1 MTIIFYKTLSK
12 PNEINK
18 VLQNSFTITGSF
30 KTDTDVIKPIIK
42 VLNTTDFNIFDYNY
56 CYISE
61 LKRYYFVEDIT
72 ILADKLFFISLSLD
86 VLYTYKNA
94 ILLSVGNISRYS
106 QNVQS
111 SKKDT
116 IEDYIENEILLINP
130 FSETGTMVMSALNGQ
145 EVIQNGNN

>member
-18 VLQNSFTITGSF
+18 VLQNSFTITGNF
-30 KTDTDVIKPIIK
+30 KTDTDIIKPIIK
-42 VLNTTDFNIFDYNY
+42 VLNTTDFNIFNYNY

-94 ILLSVGNISRYS
+94 ILSSVGNISRYS

-111 SKKDT
+111 SKKNT

-130 FSETGTMVMSALNGQ
+130 FSETGTMVMTALNGQ
-145 EVIQNGNN
+145 EVQNGNN

>member
-30 KTDTDVIKPIIK
+30 KTDTDIIKPIIK

-61 LKRYYFVEDIT
+61 LKRYYFIEDIT

-86 VLYTYKNA
+86 VLYTYKNT
-94 ILLSVGNISRYS
+94 ILSSVGNISRYS

-130 FSETGTMVMSALNGQ
+130 FSENGTMVMAALNGQ

>member
-18 VLQNSFTITGSF
+18 VLQNSFTITGNF
-30 KTDTDVIKPIIK
+30 KTDTDIIKPIIK
-42 VLNTTDFNIFDYNY
+42 VLNTTDFNIFEYNY

-61 LKRYYFVEDIT
+61 LKRYYFIEDVT

-94 ILLSVGNISRYS
+94 ILSSVGNISRYS

-130 FSETGTMVMSALNGQ
+130 FSETGTMVMTALNGQ
-145 EVIQNGNN
+145 EVQNGNN

>member
-18 VLQNSFTITGSF
+18 VLQNSFTITGNF
-30 KTDTDVIKPIIK
+30 KTDTDIIKPIIK

-61 LKRYYFVEDIT
+61 LKRYYFIEDIT
-72 ILADKLFFISLSLD
+72 ILADKLFSISLSLD

-94 ILLSVGNISRYS
+94 ILSSVGNISRYS

-111 SKKDT
+111 SKKNT

-130 FSETGTMVMSALNGQ
+130 FSETGTMVMTALNGQ
-145 EVIQNGNN
+145 EVQNGNN

>member
-1 MTIIFYKTLSK
+1 MTISFYKTLSK

-18 VLQNSFTITGSF
+18 VLQNSFTITGNF
-30 KTDTDVIKPIIK
+30 KTDTDIIKPIIK

-61 LKRYYFVEDIT
+61 LKRYYFIEDIT

-94 ILLSVGNISRYS
+94 ILSSVGNISRYS

-116 IEDYIENEILLINP
+116 IEDYIQNEILLINP
-130 FSETGTMVMSALNGQ
+130 FSETGTMVMTALNGQ
-145 EVIQNGNN
+145 EVQNGNN

>member
-18 VLQNSFTITGSF
+18 VLQNSFKITGSF

-42 VLNTTDFNIFDYNY
+42 VLNTTDFNIFNYNY

-61 LKRYYFVEDIT
+61 LKRYYFVEDIS

-86 VLYTYKNA
+86 VLYTYKNT
-94 ILLSVGNISRYS
+94 ILSSVGNISRYS

-116 IEDYIENEILLINP
+116 IEDYIENEILLANP

>member
-18 VLQNSFTITGSF
+18 VLQNSFTITGNF
-30 KTDTDVIKPIIK
+30 KTDTDIIKPIIK

-61 LKRYYFVEDIT
+61 LKRYYFIEDIT

-94 ILLSVGNISRYS
+94 ILSSVGNISRYS

-116 IEDYIENEILLINP
+116 IEDYIQNEILLSNP
-130 FSETGTMVMSALNGQ
+130 FSETGTMVMTALNGQ
-145 EVIQNGNN
+145 EVQNGNN

>member
-12 PNEINK
+12 SNEINK
-18 VLQNSFTITGSF
+18 VLQNSFTITGNF
-30 KTDTDVIKPIIK
+30 KTDTDIIKPIIK
-42 VLNTTDFNIFDYNY
+42 VLNTTDFNIFNYNY

-61 LKRYYFVEDIT
+61 LKRYYFIEDIT

-94 ILLSVGNISRYS
+94 ILSSVGNVSRYS

-116 IEDYIENEILLINP
+116 IEDYIQNEILLINP
-130 FSETGTMVMSALNGQ
+130 FSETGTMVMTALNGQ
-145 EVIQNGNN
+145 EVQNGNN

>member
-18 VLQNSFTITGSF
+18 VLQNSFTITGNF
-30 KTDTDVIKPIIK
+30 KTDTDIIKPIIK
-42 VLNTTDFNIFDYNY
+42 VLNITDFNIFDYNY

-61 LKRYYFVEDIT
+61 LKRYYFIEDIT

-94 ILLSVGNISRYS
+94 ILSSVGNISRYS

-116 IEDYIENEILLINP
+116 IEDFIENEILLTNP
-130 FSETGTMVMSALNGQ
+130 FSETGTMVMTALNGQ
-145 EVIQNGNN
+145 EVQNGNN

>member
-18 VLQNSFTITGSF
+18 VLQNSFTITGNF
-30 KTDTDVIKPIIK
+30 KTDTDIIKPIIK

-61 LKRYYFVEDIT
+61 LKRYYFIEDIT

-94 ILLSVGNISRYS
+94 ILSSVGNISRYS

-116 IEDYIENEILLINP
+116 IEDYIENEILLNNP
-130 FSETGTMVMSALNGQ
+130 FSETGTMVMTALNGQ
-145 EVIQNGNN
+145 EVQNGNN

>member
-18 VLQNSFTITGSF
+18 VLQNGFTITGNF
-30 KTDTDVIKPIIK
+30 KTDTDIIKPIIK
-42 VLNTTDFNIFDYNY
+42 VLNTTDFNIFEYNY

-61 LKRYYFVEDIT
+61 LKRYYFIEDIT

-94 ILLSVGNISRYS
+94 ILSSVGNISRYS

-116 IEDYIENEILLINP
+116 IEDYIENEILLNNP
-130 FSETGTMVMSALNGQ
+130 FSETGTMVMTALNGQ
-145 EVIQNGNN
+145 EVQNGNN

>member
-18 VLQNSFTITGSF
+18 VLQNIFTITGNF
-30 KTDTDVIKPIIK
+30 KTDTDIIKPIIK
-42 VLNTTDFNIFDYNY
+42 VLNTTDFNIFEYNY

-61 LKRYYFVEDIT
+61 LKRYYFIEDIT

-86 VLYTYKNA
+86 VLCTYKNA
-94 ILLSVGNISRYS
+94 ILSSVGNISRYS

-116 IEDYIENEILLINP
+116 IEDYIENEILLTNP
-130 FSETGTMVMSALNGQ
+130 FSETGTMIMTALNGQ
-145 EVIQNGNN
+145 EVQNGNN

>member
-18 VLQNSFTITGSF
+18 VLQNSFTITGNF
-30 KTDTDVIKPIIK
+30 KTDTDIIKPIIK

-61 LKRYYFVEDIT
+61 LKRYYFIEDIT
-72 ILADKLFFISLSLD
+72 ILADKLFYISLSLD

-94 ILLSVGNISRYS
+94 ILSSVGNISRYS

-145 EVIQNGNN
+145 EVQNGNN

>member
-12 PNEINK
+12 PSEINK
-18 VLQNSFTITGSF
+18 ILQNDFTINGSF
-30 KTDTDVIKPIIK
+30 KTDTNIIKPIIK

-61 LKRYYFVEDIT
+61 LKRYYFIEDIT

-86 VLYTYKNA
+86 VLFTYKNA
-94 ILLSVGNISRYS
+94 ILSSVGNISRYS

-116 IEDYIENEILLINP
+116 IEDYIENEISLINP
-130 FSETGTMVMSALNGQ
+130 FSEKGTMIMTALNGQ
-145 EVIQNGNN
+145 EVQ

>member
-18 VLQNSFTITGSF
+18 VLQNSFTITGNF
-30 KTDTDVIKPIIK
+30 KTDTDIIKPIIK
-42 VLNTTDFNIFDYNY
+42 VLNTTDFNIFEYNY

-61 LKRYYFVEDIT
+61 LKRYYFIEDIT

-94 ILLSVGNISRYS
+94 ILSSVGNISRYS

-130 FSETGTMVMSALNGQ
+130 FSETGTMVMTALNGQ
-145 EVIQNGNN
+145 EVQNGNN

>member
-18 VLQNSFTITGSF
+18 VLQNSFTITGNF
-30 KTDTDVIKPIIK
+30 KTDTDIIKPIIK

-61 LKRYYFVEDIT
+61 LKRYYFIEDIT

-94 ILLSVGNISRYS
+94 ILSSVGNISRYS

-116 IEDYIENEILLINP
+116 IENYIENEILLINP
-130 FSETGTMVMSALNGQ
+130 FSETGTMVMTALNGQ
-145 EVIQNGNN
+145 EVQNGNN

>member
-42 VLNTTDFNIFDYNY
+42 VLNTTDFNVFDYNY

-94 ILLSVGNISRYS
+94 ILSSVGNISRYS

-130 FSETGTMVMSALNGQ
+130 FSETGTMVMAALNGQ
-145 EVIQNGNN
+145 EIIQNGNN

>member
-18 VLQNSFTITGSF
+18 VLQNSFTITGNF
-30 KTDTDVIKPIIK
+30 KTDTDIIKPIIK

-61 LKRYYFVEDIT
+61 LKRYYFIEDIT

-94 ILLSVGNISRYS
+94 ILSSVGNISRYS

-116 IEDYIENEILLINP
+116 IENYIENEILLTNP
-130 FSETGTMVMSALNGQ
+130 FSETGTMVMTALNGQ
-145 EVIQNGNN
+145 EVQNGNN

>member
-18 VLQNSFTITGSF
+18 VLQNSFTITGNF
-30 KTDTDVIKPIIK
+30 KTDTDIIKPIIK
-42 VLNTTDFNIFDYNY
+42 VLNTTDFNIFYYNY

-61 LKRYYFVEDIT
+61 LKRYYFIEDIT

-94 ILLSVGNISRYS
+94 ILSSVGNISRYS

-116 IEDYIENEILLINP
+116 IEDYIENEIILTNP
-130 FSETGTMVMSALNGQ
+130 FSETGTMVMTALNGQ
-145 EVIQNGNN
+145 EV

>member
-18 VLQNSFTITGSF
+18 VLQNSFTITGNF
-30 KTDTDVIKPIIK
+30 KTDTDIIKPIIK

-61 LKRYYFVEDIT
+61 LKRYYFIEDIT

-94 ILLSVGNISRYS
+94 ILSSVANISRYS

-130 FSETGTMVMSALNGQ
+130 FSENGTMVMSALNGQ

>member
-18 VLQNSFTITGSF
+18 VLQNSFTITGNF
-30 KTDTDVIKPIIK
+30 KTDTDIIKPIIK

-61 LKRYYFVEDIT
+61 LKRYYFIEDIT
-72 ILADKLFFISLSLD
+72 ILADRLFFISLSLD

-94 ILLSVGNISRYS
+94 ILSSVGNISRYS

-116 IEDYIENEILLINP
+116 IEDYIQNEILLINP
-130 FSETGTMVMSALNGQ
+130 FSETGTMVMTALNGQ
-145 EVIQNGNN
+145 EVQNGNN

>member
-18 VLQNSFTITGSF
+18 VLQNSFTITGNF
-30 KTDTDVIKPIIK
+30 KTDTDIIKPIIK
-42 VLNTTDFNIFDYNY
+42 VLNTTDFNIFNYNY

-72 ILADKLFFISLSLD
+72 ILADKLFSISLSLD

-94 ILLSVGNISRYS
+94 ILSSVGNISRYS

-111 SKKDT
+111 SKKNT
-116 IEDYIENEILLINP
+116 IEDYIENEILLTNP
-130 FSETGTMVMSALNGQ
+130 FSETGTMVMTALNGQ
-145 EVIQNGNN
+145 EVQNGNN

>member
-130 FSETGTMVMSALNGQ
+130 FSETGTMIMTALNGQ
-145 EVIQNGNN
+145 EDIQNGNN

>member
-94 ILLSVGNISRYS
+94 ILSSVGNISRYS

-130 FSETGTMVMSALNGQ
+130 FSETGTMILGALNGQ

>member
-18 VLQNSFTITGSF
+18 VLQNSFTITGNF
-30 KTDTDVIKPIIK
+30 KTDTDIIKPIIK

-61 LKRYYFVEDIT
+61 LKRYYFIEDIT

-94 ILLSVGNISRYS
+94 ILSSVGNVSRYS

-116 IEDYIENEILLINP
+116 IEDYIQNEILLNNP
-130 FSETGTMVMSALNGQ
+130 FSETGTMVMTALNGQ
-145 EVIQNGNN
+145 EVQNGNN

>member
-18 VLQNSFTITGSF
+18 VLQNSFTITGNF

-61 LKRYYFVEDIT
+61 LKRYYFIEDIT

-106 QNVQS
+106 KNVQS

-130 FSETGTMVMSALNGQ
+130 FSENGTMVMTALNGQ

>member
-18 VLQNSFTITGSF
+18 VLQNSFTITGNF
-30 KTDTDVIKPIIK
+30 KTDTDIIKPIIK
-42 VLNTTDFNIFDYNY
+42 VLNTTDFNIFEYNY

-61 LKRYYFVEDIT
+61 LKRYYFIEDIT

-94 ILLSVGNISRYS
+94 ILSSVGNISRYS

-116 IEDYIENEILLINP
+116 IEDFIENEILLINP
-130 FSETGTMVMSALNGQ
+130 FSETGTMVMTALNGQ
-145 EVIQNGNN
+145 EVQNGNN

>member
-1 MTIIFYKTLSK
+1 MTISFYKTLSK

-18 VLQNSFTITGSF
+18 VLQNSFTITGNF
-30 KTDTDVIKPIIK
+30 KTDTDIIKPIIK
-42 VLNTTDFNIFDYNY
+42 VLNTTDFNIFNYNY

-61 LKRYYFVEDIT
+61 LKRYYFIEDIT

-94 ILLSVGNISRYS
+94 ILSSVGNISRYS

-116 IEDYIENEILLINP
+116 IEDYIQNEILLINP
-130 FSETGTMVMSALNGQ
+130 FSETGTMVMTALNGQ
-145 EVIQNGNN
+145 EVQNVNN

>member
-18 VLQNSFTITGSF
+18 VLQNSFTITGNF
-30 KTDTDVIKPIIK
+30 KTDTDIIKPIIK
-42 VLNTTDFNIFDYNY
+42 VLNTTDFNIFNYNY

-61 LKRYYFVEDIT
+61 LKRYYFIEDIT

-94 ILLSVGNISRYS
+94 ILSSVANISRYS

-130 FSETGTMVMSALNGQ
+130 FSENGTMVMAALNGQ
-145 EVIQNGNN
+145 EV

>member
-18 VLQNSFTITGSF
+18 VLQNSFTITGNF

-61 LKRYYFVEDIT
+61 LKRYYFIEDIT

-94 ILLSVGNISRYS
+94 ILSSVANISRYS

-130 FSETGTMVMSALNGQ
+130 FSENGTMVMTALNGQ
-145 EVIQNGNN
+145 EDIQNGNN

>member
-12 PNEINK
+12 SNEINK
-18 VLQNSFTITGSF
+18 VLQNGFTITGNF
-30 KTDTDVIKPIIK
+30 KTDTDIIKPIIK
-42 VLNTTDFNIFDYNY
+42 VLNTTDFNIFEYNY

-61 LKRYYFVEDIT
+61 LKRYYFIEDIT

-94 ILLSVGNISRYS
+94 ILSSVGNISRYS

-116 IEDYIENEILLINP
+116 IEDYIENEILLNNP
-130 FSETGTMVMSALNGQ
+130 FSETGTMVMTALNGQ
-145 EVIQNGNN
+145 EVQNGNN